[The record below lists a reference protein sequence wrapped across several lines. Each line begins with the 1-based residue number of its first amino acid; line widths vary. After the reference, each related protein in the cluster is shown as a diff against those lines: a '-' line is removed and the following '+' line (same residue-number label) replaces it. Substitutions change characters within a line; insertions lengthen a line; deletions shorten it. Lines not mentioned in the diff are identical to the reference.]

1 MRTVSSILC
10 VTAALLGACVDDDD
24 SAVADA
30 AAVIDAGLPEP
41 GENWERDVLFTDL
54 AFDVT
59 TREGSATVTFAGDTS
74 GTASLNVGDLT
85 IRSVRSGETELLTSR
100 TGDQHDIGVPDD
112 GKPVAVTIDYSFGVH
127 DNFSG
132 YMTRGSTL
140 IWPYWCGNLFPCNPD
155 PADGV
160 VFTISVTGVP
170 DGEIAVYPDT
180 IPAEAPPYMVAFAVG
195 DYTYLELGTTGAG
208 TEIGAYY
215 LPGGEADAISGTDF
229 LVEYVD
235 FLERT
240 YGDYSFGSKI
250 AAVAAAWG
258 PGALGGM
265 EHHPLFHVAVGAMDN
280 REFQAH
286 EAAHGW
292 YGNGVRIA
300 CWEDFVLS
308 EGVTQYLTVRAIED
322 AEGVVV
328 AEALWDTLQTRLA
341 SAVASGDTEAYPQGC
356 NQIDILID
364 PLWSRIPYEK
374 GAFFLRAVEQRVGR
388 GPLDLALAKFYADNL
403 GQARHM
409 SDLLDLIETETGADI
424 DDLVAAWLQGLGV
437 PL

>member
-1 MRTVSSILC
+1 MRTVPSIFYVSAL
-10 VTAALLGACVDDDD
+10 LLGACGDDHDP
-24 SAVADA
+24 AMVDA

-41 GENWERDVLFTDL
+41 DENWGRDVLFTDL

-59 TREGSATVTFAGDTS
+59 TREATATVTFAGDTS

-85 IRSVRSGETELLTSR
+85 IGSVRSGATELLTSR
-100 TGDQHDIGVPDD
+100 TSDRLDIGVPDD
-112 GKPVAVTIDYSFGVH
+112 GNPIAVTIDYSFGVH

-132 YMTRGSTL
+132 YMSGGSTL

-160 VFTISVTGVP
+160 AFTISVTGVP
-170 DGEIAVYPDT
+170 DGATAVYPDT
-180 IPAEAPPYMVAFAVG
+180 IPAEAPSYMVAFAVG

-208 TEIGAYY
+208 TEVGAYY

-240 YGDYSFGSKI
+240 YGDYTFGSKI
-250 AAVAAAWG
+250 AAVAVEWG

-265 EHHPLFHVAVGAMDN
+265 EHHPFFHIAGGAMDN

-322 AEGVVV
+322 AEGAAV
-328 AEALWDTLQTRLA
+328 AGALWDTLQTRLTN
-341 SAVASGDTEAYPQGC
+341 AVASGDTRAYPQGC
-356 NQIDILID
+356 NQIDILND

-388 GPLDLALAKFYADNL
+388 ASLDLALAKFYAENV
-403 GQARHM
+403 GQPRHM
-409 SDLLDLIETETGADI
+409 SDLLDLIETETGMDI
-424 DDLVAAWLQGLGV
+424 DDLVIGWLQGLGI